1 MSDGSR
7 EAHMA
12 VSRIVLRPIG
22 NPLPLGFLAL
32 VVATLGFSA
41 LQLGWVP
48 PQQGRVVA
56 LSALLVAAPL
66 QLLASVFG
74 FLARDPVAGT
84 GMGVLAGTWA
94 VTGYV
99 TLTSPP
105 AATSKALGIALLA
118 AGAAMLVPA
127 AAAAVKPVAAAVM
140 GLAAVRFG
148 VTGIYEYTASPTWK
162 TVAGLTG
169 LVLAAVAYYAAFG
182 FELEDAKGKTVLPL
196 LRKGPARTAL
206 HGDVADQLD
215 GVAHEAGVREQL

>member
-1 MSDGSR
+1 MSDDSR
-7 EAHMA
+7 EAHLS
-12 VSRIVLRPIG
+12 VTRIVLRPIG

-32 VVATLGFSA
+32 AVATLSFSA

-56 LSALLVAAPL
+56 LSALLLTAPL
-66 QLLASVFG
+66 QLLACVFG

-94 VTGYV
+94 LTGYA
-99 TLTSPP
+99 TLTSP
-105 AATSKALGIALLA
+105 AGSTSKALGVALLA

-127 AAAAVKPVAAAVM
+127 SAAAVKPVAAAVM
-140 GLAAVRFG
+140 GLAAVRFA
-148 VTGIYEYTASPTWK
+148 VTGVYEHSASPTWK
-162 TVAGLTG
+162 TVAGITG
-169 LVLAAVAYYAAFG
+169 LVLAAVAYYAALG
-182 FELEDAKGKTVLPL
+182 FELEDAKRRTVLPL